1 MNIIAILSFISVI
14 VLATVTFIFIYNT
27 RSRIVEMKQ
36 DIKNNN
42 LLIRN
47 NITKVSNDSYFND
60 QVLNSKIG
68 EHDSHT
74 HTALGA
80 PPSVVIDSTQTQ
92 QTQQTQ

>member
-1 MNIIAILSFISVI
+1 MNIIAILSFVSVI

-27 RSRIVEMKQ
+27 KSRIVEMKQ

-68 EHDSHT
+68 EQDSHT
-74 HTALGA
+74 YSFRCT
-80 PPSVVIDSTQTQ
+80 SFCRN
-92 QTQQTQ
+92 